1 MLSHLYFSF
10 AYFFPIHRIGNILLD
25 IFLSAESEEAID
37 SDVRAVDFEFM
48 QEPEDIVKEFKIY
61 QEKDYPQLDVSQ
73 VSKSKQDAEKLAIE
87 LLATRLEYF

>member
-1 MLSHLYFSF
+1 M
-10 AYFFPIHRIGNILLD
+10 PIHRISNILLD

-37 SDVRAVDFEFM
+37 CDVRAVDFEFM

>member
-1 MLSHLYFSF
+1 
-10 AYFFPIHRIGNILLD
+10 
-25 IFLSAESEEAID
+25 
-37 SDVRAVDFEFM
+37 M

-61 QEKDYPQLDVSQ
+61 QEKDYPQLDVSE